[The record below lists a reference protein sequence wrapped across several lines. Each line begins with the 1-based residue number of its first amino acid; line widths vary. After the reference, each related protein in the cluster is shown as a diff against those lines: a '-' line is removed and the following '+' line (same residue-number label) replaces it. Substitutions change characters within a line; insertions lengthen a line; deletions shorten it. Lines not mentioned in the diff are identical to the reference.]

1 MNEDFRFKVMKMK
14 ITDEKILFDI
24 LANPEKYQNLKDVE
38 FDDGFLDSIKFK
50 LKIEGTTLDNIPIQG
65 HITTDLLNV
74 CNAWQD
80 AINKMYASVVK
91 GRNDA
96 RGKILNDDEKRL
108 LTLVFQIQQ
117 GSTTENVQNL
127 KDILNIF
134 KNMDTTKAC
143 TLIGGCV
150 LIAGFYFGYK
160 AIENNNDKAKFLA
173 QNETINKTV
182 SAFQET
188 VIAAL
193 NTSKFKIDKATIG
206 DTELN
211 KQEIEEISEIIKNK
225 QTETTKEYKND
236 GFIVKKLDTKNGKKV
251 ATLKNNQYEID
262 VDFVANLFEDNET
275 LLLQSYAKSYTSH
288 PIQINC
294 ELLVVKDVEDN
305 IVEATV
311 TKLNQLNTP
320 KPNQNS

>member
-1 MNEDFRFKVMKMK
+1 M
-14 ITDEKILFDI
+14 L
-24 LANPEKYQNLKDVE
+24 NLMMI
-38 FDDGFLDSIKFK
+38 FLNSIQFK
-50 LKIEGTTLDNIPIQG
+50 LKIEGTTLENISIQG

-117 GSTTENVQNL
+117 GSTTENVQNI

-134 KNMDTTKAC
+134 KNMDKTKAC
-143 TLIGGCV
+143 VLIGGCV
-150 LIAGFYFGYK
+150 LIAGFYFCYK

-182 SAFQET
+182 SSYQET

-193 NTSKFKIDKATIG
+193 NTSKFKIDKAIIG
-206 DTELN
+206 NIELN

-225 QTETTKEYKND
+225 KTETTKEYQND
-236 GFIVKKLDTKNGKKV
+236 NFIVKKLDTQNGKKV
-251 ATLKNNQYEID
+251 ATFKNTQYEID
-262 VDFVANLFEDNET
+262 VDFVANLFEDSET
-275 LLLQSYAKSYTSH
+275 LLLQSYAKTSY
-288 PIQINC
+288 IYC
-294 ELLVVKDVEDN
+294 EVLIVKDKEGN
-305 IVEATV
+305 IVEAIV
-311 TKLNQLNTP
+311 TKLKLFPP
-320 KPNQNS
+320 KTRNNA